1 MVFFN
6 SNLDIIS
13 ENCVYSKQILY
24 FTKFSLF
31 EVVLLNTIIYKLY
44 IISNKMV
51 KEFENK
57 HWTKS

>member
-1 MVFFN
+1 MVFLN

-13 ENCVYSKQILY
+13 ENYVYSKQILY